1 MVFLIFHE
9 IMKYSA
15 PFLIFKIPG
24 VGSNL
29 MSTWIDNKL
38 ASLTYLDVKEIP
50 EIFHVPHSHGVCS
63 LVT

>member
-1 MVFLIFHE
+1 
-9 IMKYSA
+9 MKYSA